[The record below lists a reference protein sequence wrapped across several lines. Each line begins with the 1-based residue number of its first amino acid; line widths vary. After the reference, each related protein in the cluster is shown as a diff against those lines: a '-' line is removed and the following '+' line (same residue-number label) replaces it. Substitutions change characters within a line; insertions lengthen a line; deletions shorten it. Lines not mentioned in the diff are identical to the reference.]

1 MRRPNSI
8 RLARPLGLPA
18 TFGREGKNPYMDTPL
33 NKPEGDDTSNLA
45 LLMDVQLPV
54 SVRFGETEMVLED
67 IVKLGVG
74 SVIELNS
81 GIDQP
86 VELVVN
92 NRTLARGEIV
102 TVDGFY
108 GIRITEITSAGERF
122 KSLNS

>member
-1 MRRPNSI
+1 
-8 RLARPLGLPA
+8 
-18 TFGREGKNPYMDTPL
+18 MDTSL
-33 NKPEGDDTSNLA
+33 SKSEQENAANLA
-45 LLMDVQLPV
+45 VLMDVQLPV
-54 SVRFGETEMVLED
+54 SIRFGETEMILEE

-86 VELVVN
+86 VDLVVN
-92 NRTLARGEIV
+92 NRILARGEVV

-108 GIRITEITSAGERF
+108 GIRITEITNAGERF

>member
-1 MRRPNSI
+1 MNRSESED
-8 RLARPLGLPA
+8 G
-18 TFGREGKNPYMDTPL
+18 
-33 NKPEGDDTSNLA
+33 SNLS

-54 SVRFGETEMVLED
+54 SIRFGETEMVLEEV
-67 IVKLGVG
+67 VKLGIG

-81 GIDQP
+81 DIDQP

>member
-1 MRRPNSI
+1 METSLNSSM
-8 RLARPLGLPA
+8 
-18 TFGREGKNPYMDTPL
+18 TE
-33 NKPEGDDTSNLA
+33 DDSKGNLA
-45 LLMDVQLPV
+45 VLMDVQLPV
-54 SVRFGETEMVLED
+54 SIRFGETEMVLEE

-81 GIDQP
+81 GVDQP

-92 NRTLARGEIV
+92 GRILARGEVV

-122 KSLNS
+122 KSING

>member
-1 MRRPNSI
+1 MDESVNKSE
-8 RLARPLGLPA
+8 ADDSSSLGV
-18 TFGREGKNPYMDTPL
+18 
-33 NKPEGDDTSNLA
+33 
-45 LLMDVQLPV
+45 LLDVQLPV
-54 SVRFGETEMVLED
+54 AIRFGETEMLLEE

-92 NRTLARGEIV
+92 NRILARGEVV

-108 GIRITEITSAGERF
+108 GIRIMEITNAGERF

>member
-1 MRRPNSI
+1 
-8 RLARPLGLPA
+8 
-18 TFGREGKNPYMDTPL
+18 MDTGANNPD
-33 NKPEGDDTSNLA
+33 GDDNGNLA
-45 LLMDVQLPV
+45 VLMDVQLPV
-54 SVRFGETEMVLED
+54 SIRFGETEMILEE

-92 NRTLARGEIV
+92 NRTLARGEVV

-122 KSLNS
+122 KSFNS

>member
-1 MRRPNSI
+1 MDESVNKSEADENSS
-8 RLARPLGLPA
+8 
-18 TFGREGKNPYMDTPL
+18 FGV
-33 NKPEGDDTSNLA
+33 
-45 LLMDVQLPV
+45 LLDVQLPV
-54 SVRFGETEMVLED
+54 AIRFGETEMILEE
-67 IVKLGVG
+67 IVNLGVG

-92 NRTLARGEIV
+92 NRILARGEVV

-108 GIRITEITSAGERF
+108 GIRITEITNAGERF

>member
-1 MRRPNSI
+1 MDISPNQPGTDEDS
-8 RLARPLGLPA
+8 G
-18 TFGREGKNPYMDTPL
+18 G
-33 NKPEGDDTSNLA
+33 NLA
-45 LLMDVQLPV
+45 ILMDVQLPV
-54 SVRFGETEMVLED
+54 AIRFGETEMILED

-92 NRTLARGEIV
+92 NRILARGEVV

-108 GIRITEITSAGERF
+108 GIKITEITSAGERF
-122 KSLNS
+122 KSLNA

>member
-1 MRRPNSI
+1 
-8 RLARPLGLPA
+8 
-18 TFGREGKNPYMDTPL
+18 MDTSV
-33 NKPEGDDTSNLA
+33 NKTENREEPGGNLA

-54 SVRFGETEMVLED
+54 AIRFGETEMILEEV
-67 IVKLGVG
+67 VKLGVG

-81 GIDQP
+81 GMDQP

-92 NRTLARGEIV
+92 NRILARGEVV

-122 KSLNS
+122 KSINS

>member
-1 MRRPNSI
+1 
-8 RLARPLGLPA
+8 
-18 TFGREGKNPYMDTPL
+18 MDEAA
-33 NKPEGDDTSNLA
+33 NKTQTEENSNLA
-45 LLMDVQLPV
+45 ILLDVQLPV
-54 SVRFGETEMVLED
+54 SIRFGETEMILEE

-81 GIDQP
+81 GTDQP

-92 NRTLARGEIV
+92 NRTLARGEVV

-108 GIRITEITSAGERF
+108 GIRITEITNAGERF

>member
-1 MRRPNSI
+1 
-8 RLARPLGLPA
+8 
-18 TFGREGKNPYMDTPL
+18 MDTSR
-33 NKPEGDDTSNLA
+33 NNSETEKNTNLA
-45 LLMDVQLPV
+45 VLMDVQLPV
-54 SVRFGETEMVLED
+54 SIRFGDTEMVLEE

-81 GIDQP
+81 GIDRP

-92 NRTLARGEIV
+92 NRILACGEIV

>member
-1 MRRPNSI
+1 VDSSPDNS
-8 RLARPLGLPA
+8 L
-18 TFGREGKNPYMDTPL
+18 TP
-33 NKPEGDDTSNLA
+33 DVSNLA

-54 SVRFGETEMVLED
+54 SIRFGETEMILEEV
-67 IVKLGVG
+67 VKLGIG
-74 SVIELNS
+74 SVIDLNS

-122 KSLNS
+122 KSLNA

>member
-1 MRRPNSI
+1 VDRS
-8 RLARPLGLPA
+8 A
-18 TFGREGKNPYMDTPL
+18 D
-33 NKPEGDDTSNLA
+33 KPEAEINPNLA
-45 LLMDVQLPV
+45 VLMDVQLPV
-54 SVRFGETEMVLED
+54 AIRFGETEMILEE

-92 NRTLARGEIV
+92 NRTLARGEV
-102 TVDGFY
+102 VSVDGFY
-108 GIRITEITSAGERF
+108 GVRITEITSAGERF

>member
-1 MRRPNSI
+1 
-8 RLARPLGLPA
+8 
-18 TFGREGKNPYMDTPL
+18 MDRSAD
-33 NKPEGDDTSNLA
+33 KPSGEINDNLA
-45 LLMDVQLPV
+45 VLMDVQLPV
-54 SVRFGETEMVLED
+54 AIRFGETEMILEE

-92 NRTLARGEIV
+92 NRTLARGEV
-102 TVDGFY
+102 VSVDGFY
-108 GIRITEITSAGERF
+108 GVRITEITSAGERF

>member
-1 MRRPNSI
+1 
-8 RLARPLGLPA
+8 
-18 TFGREGKNPYMDTPL
+18 MDTSP
-33 NKPEGDDTSNLA
+33 NKNENDDAGNLA

-54 SVRFGETEMVLED
+54 AIRFGETEMILEE

-86 VELVVN
+86 VDLVVN
-92 NRTLARGEIV
+92 NRILARGEVV

-108 GIRITEITSAGERF
+108 GIRITEITNAGERF
-122 KSLNS
+122 KSLNA

>member
-1 MRRPNSI
+1 
-8 RLARPLGLPA
+8 
-18 TFGREGKNPYMDTPL
+18 MDTSL
-33 NKPEGDDTSNLA
+33 SKTGIEDGGNLA
-45 LLMDVQLPV
+45 VLMDVQLPV
-54 SVRFGETEMVLED
+54 AIRFGETEMVLEE
-67 IVKLGVG
+67 IAKLGVG

-92 NRTLARGEIV
+92 NRILARGEIV

-122 KSLNS
+122 KTLNS

>member
-1 MRRPNSI
+1 
-8 RLARPLGLPA
+8 
-18 TFGREGKNPYMDTPL
+18 MDTSL
-33 NKPEGDDTSNLA
+33 SNTEPESTVRAEADDEANGNLA
-45 LLMDVQLPV
+45 VLMDVQLPV
-54 SVRFGETEMVLED
+54 SIRFGETEMVLEE

-81 GIDQP
+81 GMDQP

-92 NRTLARGEIV
+92 NRILARGEVV

-122 KSLNS
+122 KSLSS

>member
-1 MRRPNSI
+1 
-8 RLARPLGLPA
+8 
-18 TFGREGKNPYMDTPL
+18 MDTSPSKL
-33 NKPEGDDTSNLA
+33 ESEGNSNLA
-45 LLMDVQLPV
+45 VLMDVQLPV
-54 SVRFGETEMVLED
+54 SIRFGETEMILEE

-92 NRTLARGEIV
+92 NRILARGEVV
-102 TVDGFY
+102 TVDGYY

-122 KSLNS
+122 KSLST

>member
-1 MRRPNSI
+1 MDTSLSSTENETTT
-8 RLARPLGLPA
+8 ATATAPA
-18 TFGREGKNPYMDTPL
+18 TEAA
-33 NKPEGDDTSNLA
+33 DDVNGNLA
-45 LLMDVQLPV
+45 VLMDVQLPV
-54 SVRFGETEMVLED
+54 SIRFGETEMILEE

-81 GIDQP
+81 GMDQP

-92 NRTLARGEIV
+92 NRILARGEVV

-122 KSLNS
+122 KSLTS